1 MHLSPQQRAALL
13 DEARTVIRRRLFG
26 GDGPGGAGPGGAAP
40 TAEAPAAVLGAAGE
54 SCAAPLDAAFS
65 QHAGCFV
72 SLHELR
78 SHRLRGCVGRLEA
91 SGPLWD
97 TLRAV
102 AASVLHDPRFVGH
115 PVTRHELPDL
125 EIEISVLSTL
135 RPAEGLLEF
144 DLFNEGVYLTWGQ
157 RAGCFLPQVARETG
171 WCREYLLD
179 RLCAEKMGLPAGSWR
194 DPRAKLFLF
203 TALLIG
209 PEPFVGA
216 GSKIQE
222 PAATTVVRLERR

>member
-13 DEARTVIRRRLFG
+13 DEARAVIRRRLLG
-26 GDGPGGAGPGGAAP
+26 GGGAVLAGTEPGA
-40 TAEAPAAVLGAAGE
+40 TGE
-54 SCAAPLDAAFS
+54 SATSAPDAALT

-91 SGPLWD
+91 NGPLWD

-102 AASVLHDPRFVGH
+102 AANVLHDPRFVDH

-125 EIEISVLSTL
+125 EIEISVLSAL
-135 RPAEGLLEF
+135 RPAPGLLEF
-144 DLFNEGVYLTWGQ
+144 DLANEGVYLTWGQ

-171 WCREYLLD
+171 WGREYLLD
-179 RLCAEKMGLPAGSWR
+179 RLCAEKMGLPPGSWR

-203 TALLIG
+203 TALMIG
-209 PEPFVGA
+209 PEPFVAA
-216 GSKIQE
+216 GSKIQD
-222 PAATTVVRLERR
+222 PPATTVLRVERR